1 MNVELIR
8 DTHGRS
14 KISTRTQHHV
24 PNFMKIPPNSQL
36 AEELDRVTQFHL
48 NYSIQLCESVF
59 KKLDWSGMGINGRF
73 LNHLRFAD
81 DIVLMAPNLEQLEMM
96 LLQLNAE
103 SQKVGLKMNL
113 SKTKVMTNI
122 EEQSEI
128 EIGDKVIKVVES
140 YIYLGHCIKLGL
152 LNQTAE
158 VKRRIGLG
166 WAAFGKLKLIF
177 KSKMNNSLKRKVF

>member
-1 MNVELIR
+1 
-8 DTHGRS
+8 
-14 KISTRTQHHV
+14 
-24 PNFMKIPPNSQL
+24 
-36 AEELDRVTQFHL
+36 
-48 NYSIQLCESVF
+48 
-59 KKLDWSGMGINGRF
+59 MGININGRF

-81 DIVLMAPNLEQLEMM
+81 DIVLIAPNLEQLEMM

-113 SKTKVMTNI
+113 SKTKIMTNI

-128 EIGDKVIKVVES
+128 KIGDRVIGVVES

-166 WAAFGKLKLIF
+166 CAAFGKLRNIF
-177 KSKMNNSLKRKVF
+177 KSNMNNSLKRKVFDSCVLPVLTELKLSH

>member
-1 MNVELIR
+1 
-8 DTHGRS
+8 
-14 KISTRTQHHV
+14 
-24 PNFMKIPPNSQL
+24 
-36 AEELDRVTQFHL
+36 
-48 NYSIQLCESVF
+48 
-59 KKLDWSGMGINGRF
+59 MGININGRF

-81 DIVLMAPNLEQLEMM
+81 DIVQIAPNLEKLEMM

-113 SKTKVMTNI
+113 SKTKIMTNI

-128 EIGDKVIKVVES
+128 EIGDRVIEVVES
-140 YIYLGHCIKLGL
+140 YIYLGLCIKLGL

-166 WAAFGKLKLIF
+166 WVQLLE
-177 KSKMNNSLKRKVF
+177 NS